1 MCHNARCRALT
12 ENKLWRRS
20 VAARAGRGRAHPRLP
35 LWVRRCRLEHEPG
48 LRNGAPHGCRVNHG
62 VGVALTMMPPVRE
75 GACLVALR
83 RAVRQPVLREA
94 THVAGDIDGHQATKE
109 IILIQFL
116 KIGSVRVEQSGNSV
130 VLRFS
135 VLFRHVLI
143 CYILTKQVKS
153 AGESVVAVVE
163 EAVFA
168 SEWRSV
174 PSMIGSPHRRSVV
187 ARVVARA
194 VGHLSTEHR
203 EATANR
209 DATSNV
215 QA

>member
-1 MCHNARCRALT
+1 M
-12 ENKLWRRS
+12 RREPW
-20 VAARAGRGRAHPRLP
+20 GRR
-35 LWVRRCRLEHEPG
+35 
-48 LRNGAPHGCRVNHG
+48 G
-62 VGVALTMMPPVRE
+62 VDDDAPVRE
-75 GACLVALR
+75 GARLVALR
-83 RAVRQPVLREA
+83 RGGA
-94 THVAGDIDGHQATKE
+94 TAGLARGNLVAADSDGHQATKE

-135 VLFRHVLI
+135 VLFRHGLI

-174 PSMIGSPHRRSVV
+174 PMIGSPHRRSVG

-194 VGHLSTEHR
+194 AGHLSTEHR